1 MLDGGDGLCG
11 WEEVT
16 LRVWEFI
23 TVIVVGVVSD
33 GGVGGAGF
41 GWSSHG
47 SRGEGRVEVGP
58 DGRAMTSRRKPWVDG
73 GGGVME

>member
-1 MLDGGDGLCG
+1 MGGRGGLCG

-33 GGVGGAGF
+33 GGVRGAGV
-41 GWSSHG
+41 GWSG
-47 SRGEGRVEVGP
+47 GGRGGGLRVGQMVV
-58 DGRAMTSRRKPWVDG
+58 AMRSRRKPGLV
-73 GGGVME
+73 VSVTMPP